1 MSPPPDRLTAA
12 LSDRYRIDRELGA
25 GGMAT
30 VYLAHD
36 IKHDRKVA
44 IKVLRPELA
53 AVIGAER
60 FLSEIKTTAALQHP
74 HILPLFD
81 SGTVDVGASEETPPP
96 SHGSGAGRTQG
107 SGLRTLLFY
116 VMPYVTGESLRDRLD
131 REKQLPIADAVRIAT
146 EVAAALDYAHR
157 HGVIHRDIK
166 PENILLHDG
175 SALVA
180 DFGIALAASTA
191 NSRMTETGMS
201 LGTPHY
207 MSPEQA
213 MGERE
218 ITARSDVYALGC
230 VTFEMLTGEP
240 PFTGPTAQ
248 AIVAKVMTVEPAEAS
263 SLRRTIPGNVSSA
276 VHVALQKLPAD
287 RFESAKAFSEAL
299 HNSAFTT
306 TIGRSASADGL
317 VFQRHNRLL
326 APTAVVAVLA
336 LVAALWGW
344 LRPAPDPAVVRYRV
358 ALGAVPSIRDWSGEL
373 AISPDGNV
381 LVHTGGPNGALLV
394 RHRDE
399 LAFTPMP
406 TTERAQGPFFSPD
419 GSHIGYFSAGRI
431 MVADL
436 AGGPTTVLDDSVSR
450 PEAMSW
456 SPDGYIYRMRDDGAG
471 LLSIGRMEARPGAPI
486 VPLTRVDTAAGEVGH
501 LLPHALPN
509 GKAILLQV
517 QYGDGKRMIAAAS
530 VPDGHVTI
538 LVEGTRAKS
547 AQNGYL
553 IYATADGT
561 LWSVPFDQDALTLD
575 GTPTMVTTAL
585 PSTMVGPVDFDVS
598 ASGTLAYAVD
608 DASESRELVWVTRS
622 GRSEPVDSTWNA
634 ALNSP
639 ALSPDGTY
647 LAVAL
652 DHENRSDIWIK
663 RIGGGAAM
671 KLSMGNQTND
681 EPAWSADGKSVSFIA
696 GAPGTGAVGDVW
708 VRPIAGGATATL
720 VLDEERPI
728 SEQIWSPTGGW
739 LVIRTTTPAAGS
751 GDILGV
757 RPSVGGPA
765 TPIVASSRIEYS
777 PTLSPDGRWMA
788 YVSNESGRLE
798 VYVVPFPNPGTTKY
812 QISTQGGSSPRWSPR
827 GDELFFFDLQS
838 QLTAAQVTTE
848 PTFALLG
855 QQPLF
860 DASGFVRQ
868 SVSRRNYDVTG
879 DGQRFLMIKRA
890 GNARGSQVV
899 VVENWFAE
907 IGKEG
912 P

>member
-1 MSPPPDRLTAA
+1 MSIDSLRAA
-12 LSDRYRIDRELGA
+12 LADRYSIERELGQ

-30 VYLAHD
+30 VYLAED

-53 AVIGAER
+53 AVIGADR

-81 SGTVDVGASEETPPP
+81 SGTVDVRASEETPPP
-96 SHGSGAGRTQG
+96 SHGSGAGRTQD
-107 SGLRTLLFY
+107 SGLRTHLFY

-180 DFGIALAASTA
+180 DFGIALAVSSAGGG
-191 NSRMTETGMS
+191 SRMTETGMS

-263 SLRRTIPGNVSSA
+263 SLRRTIPRNVSSA

-299 HNSAFTT
+299 NNSAFTT
-306 TIGRSASADGL
+306 TIGRSAGAVGAS
-317 VFQRHNRLL
+317 FQHNNRRL
-326 APTAVVAVLA
+326 AATAFVAVLA
-336 LVAALWGW
+336 LVAAAWGW
-344 LRPAPDPAVVRYRV
+344 LRPRSVDVPAVVRYRI
-358 ALGAVPSIRDWSGEL
+358 ALDAVPSIRDWSGEL

-381 LVHTGGPNGALLV
+381 LVHTGGPNGALLL
-394 RHRDE
+394 RRRDE
-399 LAFTPMP
+399 LGFTPMP
-406 TTERAQGPFFSPD
+406 ATEHAQGPFFSPD
-419 GSHIGYFSAGRI
+419 GASVGYFSSGRL
-431 MVADL
+431 MVASL
-436 AGGPTTVLDDSVSR
+436 AGGPPSVLDDSVSV
-450 PEAMSW
+450 PDAMSW
-456 SPDGYIYRMRDDGAG
+456 SSDGHIYRLWQGAHG
-471 LLSIGRMEARPGAPI
+471 VWSIGRMEARSGAPVTAFTHI
-486 VPLTRVDTAAGEVGH
+486 DTAAGETGH
-501 LLPHALPN
+501 LLPEVLPN

-517 QYGDGKRMIAAAS
+517 QYGNGKRMIAAARI
-530 VPDGHVTI
+530 PDGRI
-538 LVEGTRAKS
+538 SFLVEGTRARY
-547 AQNGYL
+547 AGNGQLLYT
-553 IYATADGT
+553 TADGK
-561 LWSVPFDQDALTLD
+561 LWSVPFDQDALTL
-575 GTPTMVTTAL
+575 GSTPAL
-585 PSTMVGPVDFDVS
+585 VSEAIPNTMVGPVDFDVS

-608 DASESRELVWVTRS
+608 DATASRELVWVSRS
-622 GRSEPVDSTWNA
+622 GRSEPVDTTWNGA
-634 ALNSP
+634 FTSP
-639 ALSPDGTY
+639 ALSPDGAY

-652 DHENRSDIWIK
+652 THERTSDIWIK
-663 RIGGGAAM
+663 RVAGGTAV
-671 KLSMGNQTND
+671 KLSLGKQNSD
-681 EPAWSADGKSVSFIA
+681 EPAWTSDGRSVSFIA
-696 GAPGTGAVGDVW
+696 GAGSIGDVW
-708 VRPIAGGATATL
+708 IRPIIGGASATL
-720 VLDEERPI
+720 VLKTDRPI
-728 SEQIWSPTGGW
+728 SEQTWSPAGEW
-739 LVIRTTTPAAGS
+739 LVVRTTTPSAGA

-757 RPSVGGPA
+757 RPAVGSA
-765 TPIVASSRIEYS
+765 AAPIVATSHIEYS
-777 PTLSPDGRWMA
+777 PSISPNGRWMA

-827 GDELFFFDLQS
+827 GDEVFFLDPQS
-838 QLTAAQVTTE
+838 QLIAAQVTTA

-860 DASGFVRQ
+860 DAAGFVMQ

-879 DGQRFLMIKRA
+879 DGQRFLMIRRA

-907 IGKEG
+907 IGKKG

>member
-1 MSPPPDRLTAA
+1 MADVLARLAAA
-12 LSDRYRIDRELGA
+12 LADRYSLERELGA

-81 SGTVDVGASEETPPP
+81 SGTVEVESRD
-96 SHGSGAGRTQG
+96 SGPRTH
-107 SGLRTLLFY
+107 LFY

-131 REKQLPIADAVRIAT
+131 RETQLPIADAVQIAT
-146 EVAAALDYAHR
+146 EVAGALDYAHR

-191 NSRMTETGMS
+191 GSRMTETGMS

-213 MGERE
+213 LGERE

-248 AIVAKVMTVEPAEAS
+248 AIVAKVMTAEPAGVT
-263 SLRRTIPGNVSSA
+263 SLRKTVPRHVADA

-287 RFESAKAFSEAL
+287 RFESAKLFADAL
-299 HNSAFTT
+299 ANPGFTT
-306 TIGRSASADGL
+306 QIGGTARTPGMPSRRS
-317 VFQRHNRLL
+317 NRLL
-326 APTAVVAVLA
+326 GAATGVAVLA
-336 LVAALWGW
+336 MLAAAWGW
-344 LRPAPDPAVVRYRV
+344 LRPRPAPAVVRYRI
-358 ALGAVPSIRDWSGEL
+358 ALGTVPSIRDWTGEL
-373 AISPDGNV
+373 AISPDGQV

-399 LAFTPMP
+399 LGFMPMP
-406 TTERAQGPFFSPD
+406 ATERAQGPFFSPD
-419 GSHIGYFSAGRI
+419 GSTVGFFSAGRL

-436 AGGPTTVLDDSVSR
+436 AGGPARVLDDSVSR
-450 PEAMSW
+450 PEAMTW
-456 SPDGYIYRMRDDGAG
+456 SADGSIYRMWDAGGG

-486 VPLTRVDTAAGEVGH
+486 LPFTRVDTAAGEVAH
-501 LLPHALPN
+501 LLPEALPN
-509 GKAILLQV
+509 GKAILIQI
-517 QYGDGKRMIAAAS
+517 QYGDGKRMIATARI
-530 VPDGHVTI
+530 PDGRVTL
-538 LVEGTRAKS
+538 LVEGTRARY
-547 AQNGYL
+547 ARNGQL
-553 IYATADGT
+553 LYATADGK
-561 LWSVPFDQDALTLD
+561 LWSVPFDQDALTIA
-575 GTPTMVTTAL
+575 GTPELVSGAL

-608 DASESRELVWVTRS
+608 DASESSELVWVTRN
-622 GRSEPVDSTWNA
+622 GRSEPVDTSWDA
-634 ALNSP
+634 AFSSP
-639 ALSPDGTY
+639 ALSPDGTF

-652 DHENRSDIWIK
+652 SHESTSDIWIK
-663 RIGGGAAM
+663 RLAGGPAV
-671 KLSMGNQTND
+671 KLSIGNQTND
-681 EPAWSADGKSVSFIA
+681 EPAWTADSKSVSYIA
-696 GAPGTGAVGDVW
+696 GAPGTGSVGDVW
-708 VRPIAGGATATL
+708 VRPIAGGANATL
-720 VLDEERPI
+720 VLDDDRPI
-728 SEQIWSPTGGW
+728 SEQRWSPTGEW
-739 LVIRTTTPAAGS
+739 LVVRTTTPAAGA

-757 RPSVGGPA
+757 RPSIGGA
-765 TPIVASSRIEYS
+765 AVPIVATSRIEYS
-777 PTLSPDGRWMA
+777 PTVSLDGRWMA

-798 VYVVPFPNPGTTKY
+798 VYVVPFPNPGTAKW
-812 QISTQGGSSPRWSPR
+812 QISNQGGSAPQWSPH
-827 GDELFFFDLQS
+827 GNEVFFLDLQS
-838 QLTAAQVTTE
+838 HLVAAQVTTS

-855 QQPLF
+855 QHTLF
-860 DASGFVRQ
+860 DASGYLRQ

-879 DGQRFLMIKRA
+879 DGQRFLMIQRA
-890 GNARGSQVV
+890 GNAAGSQVV
-899 VVENWFAE
+899 VVENWSEAL
-907 IGKEG
+907 KQRTG